1 MMGDIEGLMCV
12 YRERGQRGEQLYR
25 SPFVDVAFALAA
37 PLVSQHKA
45 RARICKLFKEP
56 RN

>member
-1 MMGDIEGLMCV
+1 MGDIEGSMCV
-12 YRERGQRGEQLYR
+12 CRERGQRGEQLYR